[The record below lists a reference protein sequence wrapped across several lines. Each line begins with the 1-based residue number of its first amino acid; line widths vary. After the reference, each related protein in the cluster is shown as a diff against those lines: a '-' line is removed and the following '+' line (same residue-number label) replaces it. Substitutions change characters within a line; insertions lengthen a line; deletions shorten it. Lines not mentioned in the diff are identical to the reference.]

1 MNKVMTEEEFI
12 KESKRIIEGGTDEEQ
27 FNFAI
32 GQTVALCNN
41 LELCP
46 HCLASALL
54 EIWKQQEKNHNKE
67 LH

>member
-1 MNKVMTEEEFI
+1 MSEEEFI

-32 GQTVALCNN
+32 MQTVALCNN
-41 LELCP
+41 LKLCP
-46 HCLASALL
+46 HCLASAIL
-54 EIWKQQEKNHNKE
+54 EMWEEQEKPHNKE